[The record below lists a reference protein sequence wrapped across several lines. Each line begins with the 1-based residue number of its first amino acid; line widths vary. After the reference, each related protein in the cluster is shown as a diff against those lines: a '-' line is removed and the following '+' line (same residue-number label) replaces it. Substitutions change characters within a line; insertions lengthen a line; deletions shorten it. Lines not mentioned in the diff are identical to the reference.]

1 MFFANKKYETMI
13 LDRKKNFCKNYTV
26 KRASI
31 IFVIFLFSSPFII
44 SSDKKIDA
52 EKNLKF
58 GIMASQ
64 KGLWKE
70 AIYRWKR
77 ATELDPTNWK
87 AYNNLAVAYER
98 EGMFNEA
105 LNLYQIALQYSNEN
119 IYVKKNYQA
128 CLSTIERKEK
138 K

>member
-1 MFFANKKYETMI
+1 MKSRM
-13 LDRKKNFCKNYTV
+13 LDMKSVFCKNYFVKKTV
-26 KRASI
+26 I
-31 IFVIFLFSSPFII
+31 IFLILFGFSNFLYSA
-44 SSDKKIDA
+44 DKKADA
-52 EKNLKF
+52 EKFIRF
-58 GIMASQ
+58 GVLASQ

-77 ATELDPTNWK
+77 AIELDPTNWK

-105 LNLYQIALQYSNEN
+105 LNLYQIALQYSQEN
-119 IYVKKNYQA
+119 FYVKKNYDA
-128 CLSTIERKEK
+128 CLSLIERTKEK

>member
-1 MFFANKKYETMI
+1 M
-13 LDRKKNFCKNYTV
+13 LDRGKNICKNYFV
-26 KRASI
+26 KRTI
-31 IFVIFLFSSPFII
+31 IILLILILYSPFLI
-44 SSDKKIDA
+44 SSDKKVDA

-58 GIMASQ
+58 GVMASQ

-77 ATELDPTNWK
+77 AIELDPTNWK

-105 LNLYQIALQYSNEN
+105 FNLYQIALQYSNDN

-128 CLSTIERKEK
+128 CLSIIERKEK

>member
-1 MFFANKKYETMI
+1 MLDIKKF
-13 LDRKKNFCKNYTV
+13 FCKNYFV
-26 KRASI
+26 KKLI
-31 IFVIFLFSSPFII
+31 ILFLLFFFFSQFIVA
-44 SSDKKIDA
+44 SDKKVDA
-52 EKNLKF
+52 QKNLKF
-58 GIMASQ
+58 GIIASQ

-77 ATELDPTNWK
+77 AIELDPTNWK

-105 LNLYQIALQYSNEN
+105 LNLYQIALQYSNSN
-119 IYVKKNYQA
+119 LLVKKNYDA
-128 CLSTIERKEK
+128 CLAILGRTKEK

>member
-1 MFFANKKYETMI
+1 MKSRM
-13 LDRKKNFCKNYTV
+13 LDMKSVFCKNYFVKKTV
-26 KRASI
+26 I
-31 IFVIFLFSSPFII
+31 IFLILFGFSNFLY
-44 SSDKKIDA
+44 SSDKKADA
-52 EKNLKF
+52 EKFIRF
-58 GIMASQ
+58 GVLASQ

-77 ATELDPTNWK
+77 AIELDPTNWK

-105 LNLYQIALQYSNEN
+105 LNLYQIALQYSQEN
-119 IYVKKNYQA
+119 FYVKKNYDA
-128 CLSTIERKEK
+128 CLSLIERTKEK